1 MSEPITYA
9 TKLHCIRQMI
19 VAKNDW
25 LEKFSTGRNKR
36 PDYEVEAKRHE
47 VIILRTIEE
56 DYRVAVKVEAAAA
69 AGTAA

>member
-1 MSEPITYA
+1 MTEPIGYA

-25 LEKFSTGRNKR
+25 LEKFASGRAAR
-36 PDYEVEAKRHE
+36 PDHEIAAKRTE

-56 DYRVAVKVEAAAA
+56 DYRVAVDVEAGRAA
-69 AGTAA
+69 